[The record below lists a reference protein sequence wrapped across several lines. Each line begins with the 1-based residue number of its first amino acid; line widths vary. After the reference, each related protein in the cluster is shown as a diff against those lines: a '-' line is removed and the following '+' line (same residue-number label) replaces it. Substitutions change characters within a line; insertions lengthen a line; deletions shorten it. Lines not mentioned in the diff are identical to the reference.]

1 VANAVLD
8 GTDCVMLSE
17 ESALGRY
24 PVEAV
29 AMLAKIAAAAEPHR
43 TRHHLKEALLNQSL
57 DVPVSIRDLIAL
69 SVEAALER
77 ISPAAVF
84 VPTRSGQTA
93 RSIARFKPPVWI
105 VGISSQ
111 EATCQQL
118 LFSVGVYPVHV
129 PDHPKDWNAY
139 AKDWLRTHEMQ
150 GKIAILTEGPSASNP
165 EANNRMEIIQ
175 LNDETKKAL
184 SVNK

>member
-1 VANAVLD
+1 
-8 GTDCVMLSE
+8 
-17 ESALGRY
+17 
-24 PVEAV
+24 
-29 AMLAKIAAAAEPHR
+29 
-43 TRHHLKEALLNQSL
+43 
-57 DVPVSIRDLIAL
+57 
-69 SVEAALER
+69 
-77 ISPAAVF
+77 
-84 VPTRSGQTA
+84 
-93 RSIARFKPPVWI
+93 
-105 VGISSQ
+105 
-111 EATCQQL
+111 
-118 LFSVGVYPVHV
+118 VHV